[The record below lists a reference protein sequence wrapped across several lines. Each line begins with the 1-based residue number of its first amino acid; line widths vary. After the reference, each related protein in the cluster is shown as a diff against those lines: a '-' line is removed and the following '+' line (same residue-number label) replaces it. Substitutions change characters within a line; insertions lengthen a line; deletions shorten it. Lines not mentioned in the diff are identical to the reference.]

1 MAENQTGQWD
11 IFMERVLSAP
21 LQSAEH
27 WQAWSEQDCPQV
39 PGLTF
44 QEWKLEPYRSPSPT
58 PCQTSSL
65 LLTEMKGVSG
75 ESSRSAG
82 SGWVGAADGSGPH
95 SPRPPQPQE
104 AAQLLGRASCKFN
117 GGEQLLETCWGRS
130 QTQTLLWVDSSLQ
143 TAADRCPSAPG
154 PSCFTTVMHTVDL
167 TLCKFINSSL
177 T

>member
-11 IFMERVLSAP
+11 IFMERVLSAL

-44 QEWKLEPYRSPSPT
+44 QKWKLEPYRSPSPT

-95 SPRPPQPQE
+95 SLPPPPVARGSTAVGQS
-104 AAQLLGRASCKFN
+104 LL
-117 GGEQLLETCWGRS
+117 Q
-130 QTQTLLWVDSSLQ
+130 V
-143 TAADRCPSAPG
+143 
-154 PSCFTTVMHTVDL
+154 
-167 TLCKFINSSL
+167 
-177 T
+177 